1 MPYLAILLMGSE
13 LWSKISYATLINCIS
28 THDYN
33 IARTLY
39 VLERKKNSFKVA
51 V

>member
-1 MPYLAILLMGSE
+1 MPYLAILLMESE
-13 LWSKISYATLINCIS
+13 LLSKISYVDKLYCIS

-39 VLERKKNSFKVA
+39 VLERKNNSVKVA